1 MSIKVMKFGGTSIGD
16 IRRIEHVTKIILK
29 RIKAGEKK
37 ILMVVSAM
45 SGVTNKLVKEYVDI
59 ENNIYN
65 PEYDSIISTGE
76 QHSSALISTILNK
89 NMITSRSLLGWQIP
103 IHTDKSYGKA
113 RILNINSTYIKNLF
127 KKYKVLVVSG
137 FQGISEDNRITTLG
151 RGGSD
156 TTAVAL
162 SVALGLKNCEIFTD
176 VDGIFTSDPRIVL
189 SAKKIDFITYEEILE
204 LASLGSKVL
213 HPRSVELAMKYG
225 IKIHVRSSFNKTE
238 GTIVLKEEKKLE
250 KEVVTGL
257 TSSENEAKITLK
269 GIPDKPGVAAKIFG
283 LLAKYKINVDMIV
296 QNITDDGKYAS
307 LTFTVPEEDQKKA
320 VNELKIS
327 KIKFNKIHADNNICK
342 VSIVGVGMKS
352 NVGVAEKMREEARET
367 IEENFQ
373 IYSNWMKDE
382 LKLEAELV
390 IREGEKAT
398 EVLNQISEDKEVGVL
413 VLGANNSSE
422 GPGPLISQL
431 VSRDGG
437 NLPIPVTIVP
447 GSMTK
452 ERIEAVS

>member
-16 IRRIEHVTKIILK
+16 IRRIEHVTKIISK
-29 RIKAGEKK
+29 RIKAGDKK

-76 QHSSALISTILNK
+76 QYSSALISTFLNK

-225 IKIHVRSSFNKTE
+225 IKIHVRSSFNKTK

-269 GIPDKPGVAAKIFG
+269 GIPDKPGVAATIFG
-283 LLAKYKINVDMIV
+283 LLAQHKINVDMIV
-296 QNITDDGKYAS
+296 QNITDDGRYAS
-307 LTFTVPEEDQKKA
+307 LTFTVPKEDQKKA

-342 VSIVGVGMKS
+342 VSIVGVGMRS
-352 NVGVAEKMREEARET
+352 NVGVAEKMFET
-367 IEENFQ
+367 LAKKNINIQVISTSE
-373 IYSNWMKDE
+373 IKISVLID
-382 LKLEAELV
+382 LK
-390 IREGEKAT
+390 K
-398 EVLNQISEDKEVGVL
+398 K
-413 VLGANNSSE
+413 NSALRALHSTYK
-422 GPGPLISQL
+422 L
-431 VSRDGG
+431 DD
-437 NLPIPVTIVP
+437 
-447 GSMTK
+447 
-452 ERIEAVS
+452 